1 MLRSKQNEC
10 LNNFDRVKENHLVVD
25 IQRQRLAC
33 NRVAVAIVLD
43 GNEVRVVAR
52 HEGDGTRGVGAE
64 ELGEAPLKLGSG
76 MKVKTISWCSLT
88 NWGRSGS
95 SGG

>member
-52 HEGDGTRGVGAE
+52 HEGDGARGVGAE
-64 ELGEAPLKLGSG
+64 ELGETPLKGGYAKKDKDSSSI
-76 MKVKTISWCSLT
+76 VTI
-88 NWGRSGS
+88 WGRSGS
-95 SGG
+95 CG